1 MDDTFLYL
9 SSVVPTGVLRDAKE
23 EKREEYYEG
32 KEVKGKMEKRRS
44 IIRVRRSEAKNNAF
58 EY

>member
-1 MDDTFLYL
+1 MYL